1 MPARRKRFINRFCI
15 FKSLAG
21 AFVSL
26 ATITSQS
33 YFWHRS
39 LMQKFTCLSCRQ
51 VLRSRLRQR
60 LSQLQDG
67 RRRFHAFSPLLN
79 GQPRSAESWYWE
91 TKPPTLQE
99 LAAAEYFFKHNR
111 PFRQWAGEGW
121 RQQGGQPGSLRVPEV
136 IFLGR
141 SNVGKSSLIN
151 ALAGEDLNRSSST
164 PGATTIMAAW
174 AFAAKKPS
182 GGAVPG
188 WDGDVSSKLSLVDM
202 PGYGFG
208 SRSQWSEAIM
218 SYLVKRKNIRRAFV
232 LLDAIHGVGAGDR
245 HMIEVLRGLAI
256 PYQIIATKCDRLLLH
271 KGSQSEV
278 RQALTSLRSQVQLDT
293 QKEQELGLGEIIS
306 VGNLHAA
313 ALRGKPPP
321 KTKDIP
327 FGLQNL
333 QWAILRAA
341 GLDSYVV
348 QKAQAHG
355 VLKNIPAKEQPSLNI
370 GESTI
375 RDMAG
380 PRTPEAEAQV
390 MDRNQETVKE
400 TSPTRAEE
408 VRNSSTLSLP
418 ELSVADFIREIM
430 NAKSAPSS
438 SSSPQIAKSLA
449 PRLNSARTSP
459 KPDEDF
465 LHEPVFRLDSQ
476 SATRSPTARASRLRS
491 ARDAAT
497 SDDNIKPSHKPTAHS
512 READSPRIRLTPV
525 RDSRTASQNVV
536 PGTKPSETRASPS
549 KTLPAGKGVV
559 RGVDAFEALMAS
571 HKPQKQ
577 SQSKSK
583 VPSRK
588 QGQRNGKQARSM
600 SGGEQAKTTQPALT
614 GKGVLRGMDAFEAM
628 AAGDTQKNSSKR
640 SRKGVLDEYHRICQT
655 GL

>member
-1 MPARRKRFINRFCI
+1 MGR
-15 FKSLAG
+15 SLAG

-111 PFRQWAGEGW
+111 PFRQWTGDGW
-121 RQQGGQPGSLRVPEV
+121 RQQGGQTGNLLVPEV

-151 ALAGEDLNRSSST
+151 ALAGEDLNRASST
-164 PGATTIMAAW
+164 PGATTTMAAW

-188 WDGDVSSKLSLVDM
+188 WDGNVSSKLSLVDM

-245 HMIEVLRGLAI
+245 HVIEVLLGLAI
-256 PYQIIATKCDRLLLH
+256 PYQIIATKCDRLIVH

-313 ALRGKPPP
+313 ALRGKPPL

-355 VLKNIPAKEQPSLNI
+355 VLKNIPAKEQPSLNVE
-370 GESTI
+370 ESTI

-380 PRTPEAEAQV
+380 PHTPEAEAQV
-390 MDRNQETVKE
+390 MDRKQETAKE
-400 TSPTRAEE
+400 TTLTRAGE
-408 VRNSSTLSLP
+408 VRNSSILSLP
-418 ELSVADFIREIM
+418 ELSVEDFIREIM
-430 NAKSAPSS
+430 NAKSGSSS
-438 SSSPQIAKSLA
+438 SSSPRIAKSLA
-449 PRLNSARTSP
+449 PSLNSARTSP

-465 LHEPVFRLDSQ
+465 LHEPIFRLDSP
-476 SATRSPTARASRLRS
+476 SATRSPTARASSLRS

-497 SDDNIKPSHKPTAHS
+497 SDDSIKPSRKPTAYS
-512 READSPRIRLTPV
+512 READSPGIRSHAST
-525 RDSRTASQNVV
+525 RDSRTVFQTVV
-536 PGTKPSETRASPS
+536 PGTKPSETRRSPS

-559 RGVDAFEALMAS
+559 RGVDAFEALMGPP
-571 HKPQKQ
+571 KPQKQ

-583 VPSRK
+583 PPSRK
-588 QGQRNGKQARSM
+588 QEQRNGKQARSM
-600 SGGEQAKTTQPALT
+600 SEEEQAKTTQPALT

-628 AAGDTQKNSSKR
+628 AAGDTQNKSSKR
-640 SRKGVLDEYHRICQT
+640 KKRNY
-655 GL
+655 